1 VHGHAHHGSF
11 EGDVDGV
18 PVYNVAVHVMG
29 REFWVFE
36 VDGEQRTAASPVSVD
51 KT

>member
-18 PVYNVAVHVMG
+18 PVYNVAVHVIG
-29 REFWVFE
+29 RDFWVFE
-36 VDGEQRTAASPVSVD
+36 LDVGQRAPTAPVAVEEA
-51 KT
+51 